1 MLLRGHELELVVVVG
16 RLLGCDDPSE
26 TAELDNKKVLDNCNG
41 EEDRSGEDNE
51 GGGGRDVKCV
61 VETSLRYLT
70 YRAVRLGLWELAI
83 DLANKLPK
91 VRHFK
96 LRESNLSN

>member
-1 MLLRGHELELVVVVG
+1 MVVG

-26 TAELDNKKVLDNCNG
+26 TAELDNKKALYNCNG
-41 EEDRSGEDNE
+41 EEEDKSGEDNKGGD
-51 GGGGRDVKCV
+51 GGGNVKCV

-91 VRHFK
+91 VRYFEVGEI
-96 LRESNLSN
+96 LREGVYRTITYFM